1 MVNKQVVLETIQRMN
16 SSGIDQGVI
25 EKTLKDIGLKDAEI
39 KAYLSEASARGI
51 TEDLPKHVEAKE
63 SAHEKIAAKTA
74 DKVKEHLVEEKD
86 DRELRETTLHNQMD
100 SHHDKLETMEE
111 SVSTIHS
118 KLDSM
123 TGKMS
128 SPETLKELA
137 ELNKRIAD
145 FEEQLSDLKSLGKAT
160 KTIMEKILETNRNI
174 LSKL

>member
-16 SSGIDQGVI
+16 SSGIDRSVI
-25 EKTLKDIGLKDAEI
+25 EKTLKDIGLKEDEI
-39 KAYLSEASARGI
+39 AAYLSEASAGGI
-51 TEDLPKHVEAKE
+51 TENLPKHIEEKE
-63 SAHEKIAAKTA
+63 SAHETIAVKTA
-74 DKVKEHLVEEKD
+74 EKVKEHLTEERD

-100 SHHDKLETMEE
+100 SHHDKLEDMQD

-123 TGKMS
+123 TGKLS
-128 SPETLKELA
+128 DHETLKELA

-145 FEEQLSDLKSLGKAT
+145 FEEQLSDLKALGNAT
-160 KTIMEKILETNRNI
+160 KTIMEKILEVNRNI